1 MAPSQLNL
9 RILARV
15 VKKPDRI
22 NSVMNIMI
30 EDEEGEQIQ
39 CCFFAEAVSKYR
51 DLIQVGTWY
60 YF

>member
-1 MAPSQLNL
+1 MAPGLLQL
-9 RILARV
+9 RILGKV

-39 CCFFAEAVSKYR
+39 CCFFTDTV
-51 DLIQVGTWY
+51 
-60 YF
+60 